1 LGKIGTLATI
11 FGPTILTDHTRL
23 DEIYR
28 LRVLAWE
35 NSPGKDSINS
45 TKYPDGYR
53 DQLEEKSIHYIAT
66 NTNDEIIGAARL
78 TVCHSLDEL
87 PYPGIFKA
95 YENQLPPERPFLLYS
110 RLVLHPA
117 YRNVGLAEQFDQM
130 RVNYQEQQNIRF
142 GVATAKQKRSAALV
156 PFKFSILTTV
166 INENDGNYPFSDEN
180 LLLLRL
186 S

>member
-1 LGKIGTLATI
+1 MRKVDTLETI
-11 FGPTILTDHTRL
+11 FGPTILTDHSRL

-53 DQLEEKSIHYIAT
+53 DHLEERSIHYIAT
-66 NTNDEIIGAARL
+66 NCNNEIIGAARL

-95 YENQLPPERPFLLYS
+95 YENQLPPERPFLFYS

-117 YRNVGLAEQFDQM
+117 YRGNGLSAQFDQV
-130 RVNYQEQQNIRF
+130 RVNYQDQHYISF
-142 GVATAKQKRSAALV
+142 GVATVKQKRSAAMK
-156 PFKFSILTTV
+156 PFKFSIFSTV
-166 INENDGNYPFSDEN
+166 VNESDGNYPFSEEN
-180 LLLLRL
+180 LILLR
-186 S
+186 

>member
-1 LGKIGTLATI
+1 LAKIGNLETI
-11 FGPTILTDHTRL
+11 LGPTILTDHSRL

-66 NTNDEIIGAARL
+66 NAKDEIIGAARL
-78 TVCHSLDEL
+78 NVCHSLDEL

-95 YENQLPPERPFLLYS
+95 YENQLPPERPFLFYS

-117 YRNVGLAEQFDQM
+117 YRNIGLAEQFDQL
-130 RVNYQEQQNIRF
+130 RVNYQEDNNLRL
-142 GVATAKQKRSAALV
+142 GVVTVKHKRYMALSPFNFNLLGPVIPAKDEK
-156 PFKFSILTTV
+156 
-166 INENDGNYPFSDEN
+166 YPFFNDS
-180 LLLLRL
+180 LVLLRL